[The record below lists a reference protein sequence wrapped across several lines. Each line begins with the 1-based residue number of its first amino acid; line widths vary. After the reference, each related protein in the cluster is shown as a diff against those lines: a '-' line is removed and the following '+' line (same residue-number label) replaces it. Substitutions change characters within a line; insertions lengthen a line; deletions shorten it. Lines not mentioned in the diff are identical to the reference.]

1 MDKKWRLLIGLVGFV
16 ICWACEKENP
26 APSQPHSKKTKER
39 TYGLKIENH
48 NQNANDHLGVQHYRV
63 LDHLAD
69 ENCIDTTE
77 KTRYQEV
84 EDYLLDT
91 LDGQHSLTFT
101 NAEKEYEDYL
111 GDTAGDR
118 QGLLDLDQ
126 AYFIDYLTTNA
137 GLDTSVEEYYQDMK
151 HLYDPF
157 KDYDSLVSDLKNL
170 ETTID
175 NDSTLTRDETDILLG
190 SMAVARN
197 DLAYWQEVRNTSNHA
212 WHTAFTED
220 LTSQEAEELMLQLSL
235 SAGINFGL
243 IYDCARGNNYTG
255 KDRLSAALIQA
266 SFSVGPTIVDSGNF

>member
-1 MDKKWRLLIGLVGFV
+1 MDKKWRLLILLVGFI

-26 APSQPHSKKTKER
+26 VPIQPHSKKANER

-48 NQNANDHLGVQHYRV
+48 KQNALDHLGVQHYQV

-175 NDSTLTRDETDILLG
+175 NDSTLTQDETDILLG

-243 IYDCARGNNYTG
+243 IYDRARGNNYTG